1 MRNARIVWSL
11 AALII
16 VLLGI
21 GIGGYAQLGSSSSH
35 LSNAPAIRAVSPTIP
50 VVSPQPTTPKLP
62 LSSAASADP
71 AAPAATTHADPPAR
85 PGRPTARPATHAPAR
100 PATHAPARPATHAP
114 ARPATHA
121 ASRPASS
128 TRSLAAPA
136 VRQQPSAAPSVRQ
149 PAPTAQPAAAAL
161 YVVQP
166 GDTLWS
172 LAAAHLGNPYR
183 WVELYNLNR
192 DRAEPGGQ
200 HLVNP
205 DRIYAGWTLEVPQ
218 GAAGW
223 SI

>member
-50 VVSPQPTTPKLP
+50 VVSPQPTSPNQP
-62 LSSAASADP
+62 LSHAASADP

-85 PGRPTARPATHAPAR
+85 PATQAPAR
-100 PATHAPARPATHAP
+100 PATHAPARPATHV
-114 ARPATHA
+114 
-121 ASRPASS
+121 ASRPAAGS
-128 TRSLAAPA
+128 TRSLAAPH
-136 VRQQPSAAPSVRQ
+136 VRPQPSAAPSVRQ
-149 PAPTAQPAAAAL
+149 AAPAPQPAAAVL

-166 GDTLWS
+166 GDSLWS

-192 DRAEPGGQ
+192 DRVEPGGQ

-205 DRIYAGWTLEVPQ
+205 DLICVGWTLQVPQ

>member
-35 LSNAPAIRAVSPTIP
+35 LSNTPAIRAVSPTIP
-50 VVSPQPTTPKLP
+50 VLSPQPIIPKRP
-62 LSSAASADP
+62 LSHAASADP
-71 AAPAATTHADPPAR
+71 ATPGAATAANPRARAASATPRPAARVTT
-85 PGRPTARPATHAPAR
+85 
-100 PATHAPARPATHAP
+100 
-114 ARPATHA
+114 RPATHA
-121 ASRPASS
+121 ASRPANSP
-128 TRSLAAPA
+128 RSLPAPT
-136 VRQQPSAAPSVRQ
+136 VRQLPSAAWSVRQ
-149 PAPTAQPAAAAL
+149 SAAAPQPAAELL

-166 GDTLWS
+166 DNTLWS

-192 DRAEPGGQ
+192 DRAQPGGQ
-200 HLVNP
+200 RLVNP